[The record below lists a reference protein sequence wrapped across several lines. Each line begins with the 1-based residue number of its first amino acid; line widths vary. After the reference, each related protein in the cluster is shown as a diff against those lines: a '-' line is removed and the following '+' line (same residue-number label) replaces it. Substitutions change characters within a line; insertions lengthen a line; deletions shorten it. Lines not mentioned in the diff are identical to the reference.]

1 MAGRSRKDI
10 REQAVADLRKRYTFF
25 KANAGGQ
32 VGHAAEGAFN
42 LARAERIAETLEWEF
57 EWRDE
62 EDDWDDFLGDVPR
75 EDVSRVEY
83 CLLKDADGK
92 VLGSLGGILF
102 GYDADHNRNY
112 PRVVEAELAL
122 EALHEKK
129 LL

>member
-1 MAGRSRKDI
+1 MAGRKRSDLRN
-10 REQAVADLRKRYTFF
+10 QAVSDLKKRYTFF
-25 KANAGGQ
+25 KENAGGR
-32 VGHAAEGAFN
+32 VGHAAEDSFN

-57 EWRDE
+57 EWLDE
-62 EDDWDDFLGDVPR
+62 EEDWEEFLGDVPR
-75 EDVSRVEY
+75 EDVSRIEY
-83 CLLKDADGK
+83 CVLKDAEGK
-92 VLGSLGGILF
+92 VLGSLGGIMF